1 MNPWSNPSITSW
13 QIYHRK
19 IKRFSFISLPIRHI
33 PPNASCTVFLW
44 FLRTQTINNYVACI
58 FVRWWTVTC
67 KWRQH
72 IRTRRIFTCSF
83 KNLHT
88 HTRMH
93 TYKVVRHAYI
103 SQPFDRINESG
114 REQIYNR
121 INGSKWKPSAFVLE
135 GVLTVSSEK
144 LHIYW
149 FILAHSKC
157 RLLVSKKTHFG
168 ES

>member
-72 IRTRRIFTCSF
+72 IWTRRIFTCSF

-114 REQIYNR
+114 RETNLQPN
-121 INGSKWKPSAFVLE
+121 KWIKMKTKCIRTRRCFNCFVRE
-135 GVLTVSSEK
+135 
-144 LHIYW
+144 I
-149 FILAHSKC
+149 AH
-157 RLLVSKKTHFG
+157 LLVYSRAQ
-168 ES
+168 